1 MTNLKM
7 SFGTNKKKD
16 LKMWIQLL
24 RLLMPFAIDTI
35 RSYVKSSDSKQDDKI
50 LSIAQETASYLSV
63 KDNNTLSLNTADI
76 LLSAK
81 MK

>member
-1 MTNLKM
+1 ML
-7 SFGTNKKKD
+7 FGINKKKD

-24 RLLMPFAIDTI
+24 RILMPFAIDTI

>member
-1 MTNLKM
+1 M

>member
-1 MTNLKM
+1 M

-63 KDNNTLSLNTADI
+63 KDNNTLSLNTADL

>member
-1 MTNLKM
+1 
-7 SFGTNKKKD
+7 
-16 LKMWIQLL
+16 MWIQLL